1 MSNPEPMDAIELQK
15 FIGRKANFEADGF
28 SFRVRIQ
35 NARWS
40 ESKGLEFLALPVSGQ
55 KERWMA
61 ANLLD
66 LDDSPPE
73 ERNGA

>member
-15 FIGRKANFEADGF
+15 FIGRKASFEADGF
-28 SFRVRIQ
+28 SFRVRVK

-40 ESKGLEFLALPVSGQ
+40 EAKGMELLVLPISGQ
-55 KERWMA
+55 KERWMT
-61 ANLLD
+61 ANLLE

>member
-15 FIGRKANFEADGF
+15 FIGRKASFETDGF

-40 ESKGLEFLALPVSGQ
+40 EAKGVELLALPVSGQ
-55 KERWMA
+55 KEV
-61 ANLLD
+61 
-66 LDDSPPE
+66 
-73 ERNGA
+73 G